1 MSRPANVAT
10 GKCRDRQM
18 SRPANVATGKCRDR
32 QMSRPAEFQSAN
44 VAIGKCRD
52 RQMSR
57 PANVATGKCRDRQ
70 KSDRQKSDRRG
81 VSRQMSHNRHLLL
94 RLLNIRFEI
103 QVFECKKLSRL
114 KFDNLYLLMET
125 QTGHLR
131 LNNDQKRSA
140 NVSVGKSMTGRW
152 SDKNRHVLL

>member
-81 VSRQMSHNRHLLL
+81 VSRQMSHNQERQMKFHAAPVT
-94 RLLNIRFEI
+94 RGGARE
-103 QVFECKKLSRL
+103 KKLRKRFRDYDILISVY
-114 KFDNLYLLMET
+114 KNLMSE
-125 QTGHLR
+125 
-131 LNNDQKRSA
+131 A
-140 NVSVGKSMTGRW
+140 E
-152 SDKNRHVLL
+152 RHVKTFPK